1 MKKVSNF
8 ESIKMCISF
17 PLDMFLF
24 IYRTTGKIEENDIVE
39 IIAIEIDTFDE
50 TCIW

>member
-17 PLDMFLF
+17 PLDMLLF
-24 IYRTTGKIEENDIVE
+24 ISNYSY
-39 IIAIEIDTFDE
+39 
-50 TCIW
+50 